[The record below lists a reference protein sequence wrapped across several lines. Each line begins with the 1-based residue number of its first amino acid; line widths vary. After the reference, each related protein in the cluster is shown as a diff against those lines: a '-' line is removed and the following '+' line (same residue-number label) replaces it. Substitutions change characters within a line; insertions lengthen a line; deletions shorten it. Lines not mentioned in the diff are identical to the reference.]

1 MKKEAIDLGLSPLLR
16 LDPASQIPLYQ
27 QIYEGLRNAILN
39 GQMVPGQRLPPTR
52 LLATDLAVSRN
63 TVLNAFSQ
71 LMAEGYLT
79 GIIGSGTYVVKD
91 LPEELLQARR
101 VVSNNTE
108 RLHIS
113 NTVPGTHRRGGSWMD
128 YLFNEMERMG
138 PFTPGLPAIDAFPR
152 SVWTRLAERHWRNL
166 PNASLG
172 YRDLMGYK
180 PLREAIARYLM
191 AARGVHCDL
200 DQILI
205 VNGSQQALDLTA
217 RTITKPGEEAWIED
231 PHYFWARQALIT
243 AGAKLVSVP
252 VDSDGLQVEVGIR
265 KSPDARLVYVT
276 PSCQFP
282 LGVTMSLTR
291 RLKILDWAR
300 QSGAW
305 ILEDDYQSELW
316 YQSRPLTSL
325 QGLDTYDRVIYT
337 GTFSKALFPALRVG
351 YLVLPPDLIEKFF
364 MTRLSSNLFNS
375 VLEQVVLTHFIEEGH
390 LSRHLRRMR
399 NLYGER
405 QEALVEAMTKLLGG
419 MVDVRAANAGLHL
432 IAWLP
437 ESSDD
442 NEAVEHLF
450 QEDIISRPLS
460 FYCLDR
466 KLRPGLLLGF
476 AAFDEKDIWLNVL
489 RIARLLRV

>member
-1 MKKEAIDLGLSPLLR
+1 MEKEAIDMGLSPLMK
-16 LDPASQIPLYQ
+16 LDPSSHVPLYQ
-27 QIYEGLRNAILN
+27 QIYEGLRNAILS
-39 GQMVPGQRLPPTR
+39 GQMGPGQRLPPTR
-52 LLATDLAVSRN
+52 LLASDLAVSRN

-79 GIIGSGTYVVKD
+79 GKIGSGTYVVDD
-91 LPEELLQARR
+91 LPKELLLIRQTASLESDVRRTSRIGFEVNPAR
-101 VVSNNTE
+101 T
-108 RLHIS
+108 
-113 NTVPGTHRRGGSWMD
+113 SWMD
-128 YLFNEMERMG
+128 YLINEMEKMG
-138 PFTPGLPAIDAFPR
+138 PFSPGLPAINAFPR
-152 SVWTRLAERHWRNL
+152 TIWTRLAERHWRNL

-180 PLREAIARYLM
+180 PLREAIARYLIV
-191 AARGVHCDL
+191 ARGVHCDP

-217 RTITKPGEEAWIED
+217 RTILKLGEAAWIED
-231 PHYFWARQALIT
+231 PHYFWARQAFLA

-252 VDSDGLQVEVGIR
+252 VDSDGLQVDVGIR
-265 KSPDARLVYVT
+265 KSPNARLVYVT

-291 RLKILDWAR
+291 RLKLLDWAR
-300 QSGAW
+300 RSGAW

-325 QGLDTYDRVIYT
+325 QGLDTYNRVIYT

-351 YLVLPPDLIEKFF
+351 YMVLPPDLIEKFV
-364 MTRLSSNLFNS
+364 MTRLVNNLSNS
-375 VLEQVVLTHFIEEGH
+375 ILEQVVLAHFIEEGH

-405 QEALVEAMTKLLGG
+405 QETLVGALTKLLGG
-419 MVDVRAANAGLHL
+419 MVDVKSADAGLHL
-432 IAWLP
+432 IGWLP
-437 ESSDD
+437 ESVDD
-442 NEAVEHLF
+442 NHAVEQLF
-450 QEDIISRPLS
+450 QEDIITRPLS
-460 FYCLDR
+460 FYCSKR

-476 AAFDEKDIWLNVL
+476 AAFDEKEIWSSV
-489 RIARLLRV
+489 RRMARLLRA